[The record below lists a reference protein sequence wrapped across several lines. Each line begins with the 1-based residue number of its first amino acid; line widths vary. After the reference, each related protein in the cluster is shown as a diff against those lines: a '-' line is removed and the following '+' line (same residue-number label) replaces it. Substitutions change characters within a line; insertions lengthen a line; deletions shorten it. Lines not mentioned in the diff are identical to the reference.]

1 MPYCLSAWLCEA
13 PQLGNQLDQHRRK
26 ACSEMIRGNAES
38 LRQQDL
44 VSRMVLLLNPIF
56 LFTIYVTLG
65 K

>member
-1 MPYCLSAWLCEA
+1 
-13 PQLGNQLDQHRRK
+13 
-26 ACSEMIRGNAES
+26 MIRGNAER

-44 VSRMVLLLNPIF
+44 VSQMVLLSNPIF

>member
-1 MPYCLSAWLCEA
+1 MPYRLSTWLCEA

-26 ACSEMIRGNAES
+26 VCSNMIRGNAER

-44 VSRMVLLLNPIF
+44 VSQMVLLSNPIF
-56 LFTIYVTLG
+56 LFTLYVTLG

>member
-1 MPYCLSAWLCEA
+1 MPYRLSTWLCEA
-13 PQLGNQLDQHRRK
+13 PQQSELDQHRRK
-26 ACSEMIRGNAES
+26 VCSKMIRGNAER

-56 LFTIYVTLG
+56 LFTIYVILG